1 MAIINLDIFDAS
13 YSIMRA
19 SNLQVFQTSNP
30 GRWQRFRWGSR
41 AFIAIS
47 FLFLVVLCIAL
58 WRSHYPAVPLKEEFK
73 KAIVAAKP
81 FLQETR
87 LSKEYK
93 GFRQYISEKKPY
105 TRESFTRVSHRFKSQ
120 PLPGSMIA
128 DTGWT
133 HFPCGIRS
141 AFYVAWDPQSYFSLK
156 RCISKVNLVLP
167 EWFFIDPV
175 ADTVTT
181 KMDPRG
187 FDLMKQSGVRIMPML
202 SNNYGGT
209 FRPEAISRIF
219 KNSEKRHRL
228 IQDVLNE
235 CVKNKFVGVNVDLEE
250 VQEDGDE
257 PMILFM
263 KELSEAFH
271 AKGLLVTQDVSPF
284 NTDYNYK
291 ALSDYTD
298 YLFLM
303 AYDEYANDSD
313 PGPISSQKWIEA
325 AVDLVAK
332 EIPSNKIILGIA
344 GYGYDW
350 SGKGDAQDVTY
361 QQALTIA
368 RESEADFTF
377 DNDTYNLHYDYAD
390 DSNRVHQV
398 YFTDAATNFN
408 TMRFAT
414 EYGLAGTAL
423 WRLGSEDS
431 RLWDFYNLDMRKE
444 ALQNFDFK
452 EFNSVESSNDVD
464 YIGDGEVLDVVS
476 TPKQGHITP
485 TIDTSEMLIA
495 EEKYDSLPS
504 MFVVK
509 RYGKVKPKQLLLTFD
524 DGPDESYTPQ
534 VLDILSRYHVPAAFF
549 LVGINAENNLPLV
562 KRIYREGFEIGNHT
576 FTHPNMAEVSSVR
589 ARLEMKLTRLIIECI
604 TGHSTILFRAPF
616 NADSEPELAE
626 EIIPVANAR
635 LENYLDVGESIDPE
649 DWQPGVSADTIFQR
663 VVTAVE
669 NSTKDTVTGRTGRTI
684 LLHDAGGDDRTQTI
698 KALPRIIEYFQ
709 KRGYTFITISELLHK
724 KKEELMPEVPKG
736 SGYNIMQVNLV
747 LVEIGYWGGHFLFA
761 LFIVFIILSCI
772 RLAGMVVLAVKQRL
786 KSAAALVALPANNKH
801 TKVSIIVPAY
811 NEEVNAVHS
820 LENLLRQDYP
830 AFNIV
835 FVDDGS
841 KDSTYEKVKKA
852 FKGHPKVQVF
862 TKPNGGKASA
872 LNFGIAQTDAPYV
885 VCIDADTQLKPD
897 AVSLLMRHFTS
908 PPASRPGSGTGS
920 LNGVERGTSYEHVLQ
935 NIAVGSKESN
945 FQNYLASSGSN
956 NPNSKINQRRLNS
969 RNPLV
974 NNNLLSN
981 IEAPLS
987 TGRGAGGEA
996 IVGAVAGNVK
1006 VGNARNL
1013 LTRWQDLEYIS
1024 SQNFDRQAF
1033 AYINAITV
1041 VPGAIGAF
1049 SKQALEDAGGFTT
1062 DTLAEDCDLT
1072 IRILKAGYAIENEN
1086 RAVAMTEAP
1095 ETLSQFLKQRTRW
1108 SFGVM
1113 QTFWKHR
1120 DTLFNNKYGTLGW
1133 VAMPNILLFQ
1143 FIIPFFSPLADVF
1156 MLIGIASG
1164 NAARIGRYYLIFM
1177 LIDAAIA
1184 FTAFWFEKEDFKKL
1198 IWLIPQRLCYRWIM
1212 YVVLFRS
1219 LKKAIKGELQHWGV
1233 LKRTGN
1239 VQMRDKAVPV

>member
-1 MAIINLDIFDAS
+1 
-13 YSIMRA
+13 MRA
-19 SNLQVFQTSNP
+19 SNFQVFQTNNP

-47 FLFLVVLCIAL
+47 LLFLAVLGIAL
-58 WRSHYPAVPLKEEFK
+58 WRSRYPAVPLTEEYK

-81 FLQETR
+81 FLQETK

-105 TRESFTRVSHRFKSQ
+105 TRESFFHTGLLQNGQ
-120 PLPGSMIA
+120 PLRNNIVA
-128 DTGWT
+128 DTSWT

-156 RCISKVNLVLP
+156 RCIGKVNLVLP

-219 KNSEKRHRL
+219 KNTQKRHRL
-228 IQDVLNE
+228 IQDVLSE

-250 VQEDGDE
+250 MQEDGDE
-257 PMILFM
+257 PMINFM
-263 KELSEAFH
+263 KELSDAFH

-291 ALSDYTD
+291 ELSNYTD

-303 AYDEYANDSD
+303 GYDEYANDSD
-313 PGPISSQKWIEA
+313 PGPVSSQKWIEA

-332 EIPSNKIILGIA
+332 EIPSNKIVLCIA

-350 SGKGDAQDVTY
+350 SGKGDAVDVTY
-361 QQALTIA
+361 QQALTTA
-368 RESEADFTF
+368 KESEADFTF

-444 ALQNFDFK
+444 ALQKFNFNDF
-452 EFNSVESSNDVD
+452 NTVESSNDVD

-476 TPKQGHITP
+476 TPRQGHITP

-549 LVGINAENNLPLV
+549 LVGMNAENNLPLV

-576 FTHPNMAEVSSVR
+576 FTHPNMAEVSSTR
-589 ARLEMKLTRLIIECI
+589 AKIEMKLTRLIIECI
-604 TGHSTILFRAPF
+604 TGHSTILFRAPY

-626 EIIPVANAR
+626 EIVPVANAR

-663 VVTAVE
+663 VVTEV
-669 NSTKDTVTGRTGRTI
+669 KDSEGADTTGGRSGRTI
-684 LLHDAGGDDRTQTI
+684 LLHDAGGDDRSQTI

-709 KRGYTFITISELLHK
+709 KRGYTFITISELVNK
-724 KKEELMPEVPKG
+724 KKEELMPAVPKG

-747 LVEIGYWGGHFLFA
+747 LVEIGYWGSHFLFS

-772 RLAGMVVLAVKQRL
+772 RLLSMMVLAIKQRL
-786 KSAAALVALPANNKH
+786 KSVNALVSLPANNSLDP
-801 TKVSIIVPAY
+801 VSIIVPAY
-811 NEEVNAVHS
+811 NEEVNAVRS
-820 LENLLRQDYP
+820 LQNLLRQDYP
-830 AFNIV
+830 NFNIV

-841 KDSTYEKVKKA
+841 KDATFEKVKAA
-852 FKGHPKVQVF
+852 FKDHPKVQVF

-872 LNFGIAQTDAPYV
+872 LNFGIAQTNAPYV

-897 AVSLLMRHFTS
+897 AVSLLMRHFTAS
-908 PPASRPGSGTGS
+908 PPAPASQLGFGTDSLHLPAERDASAQHSLQPTAIGSQE
-920 LNGVERGTSYEHVLQ
+920 L
-935 NIAVGSKESN
+935 I
-945 FQNYLASSGSN
+945 FQNYSASSGSN
-956 NPNSKINQRRLNS
+956 NSKATINYRRLNN
-969 RNPLV
+969 RNPLI
-974 NNNLLSN
+974 NDNLPSN

-987 TGRGAGGEA
+987 ARRGVRGKA

-1006 VGNARNL
+1006 VGNARNV
-1013 LTRWQDLEYIS
+1013 LTRWQDIEYIS

-1072 IRILKAGYAIENEN
+1072 IRILKAGYRIENEN
-1086 RAVAMTEAP
+1086 AAVAMTEAP

-1120 DTLFNNKYGTLGW
+1120 ETLFNNRYGTLGW
-1133 VAMPNILLFQ
+1133 VAMPNMLLFQ

-1156 MLIGIASG
+1156 MLIGLVSG
-1164 NAARIGRYYLIFM
+1164 NASRIGRYYLIFM

-1184 FTAFWFEKEDFKKL
+1184 IMAFWFEKEDLKKL
-1198 IWLIPQRLCYRWIM
+1198 VWLIPQRLCYRWIM

-1219 LKKAIKGELQHWGV
+1219 FKKAIKGELQHWGV

-1239 VQMRDKAVPV
+1239 VQMKENAVSV